1 MQFNDN
7 SVIMKRYLYP
17 HIKADL
23 AKKMIFITGPR
34 QVGKTYLAKQIMKE
48 YRKPIYLNYDNSD
61 DALVIQ
67 KRQWP
72 LSADLVVFDEI
83 HKMKKWKMFLKGTF
97 DTKPPHLAILVT
109 GSARLD
115 TFRQTGDSLAGRYFH
130 YRLHPLTVKEACEK
144 EAVARDV
151 LDRLMS
157 VGGFPEPYLAR
168 DVQDIE
174 RWRNQYY
181 TDLVRED
188 IVDFSRIH
196 EVRAI
201 RMLLELLRS
210 RVGSPL
216 SYRALGED
224 LQIAPNTV
232 RKYVAILESLYIIFL
247 VRPFH
252 RNIARAI
259 TKEPKVYFFDSGCV
273 KGDDGIRFENTAAVS
288 LLKNVHYH
296 CDANGELQELHYLR
310 DKESREIDFVIA
322 RDGRIQEAIEVKL
335 SDPAPSKNLHYFKQK
350 YRDIRYT
357 QLVLNLPQAREINGI
372 RVEPAAKWL
381 MNLAV

>member
-1 MQFNDN
+1 
-7 SVIMKRYLYP
+7 MKRYLYS

-23 AKKMIFITGPR
+23 AKKMVFITGPR

-48 YRKPIYLNYDNSD
+48 YHNPTYLNYDNSED
-61 DALVIQ
+61 SIVIQ

-83 HKMKKWKMFLKGTF
+83 HKMKKWKIFLKGTF
-97 DTKPPHLAILVT
+97 DTKPSHLAILVT

-130 YRLHPLTVKEACEK
+130 YRLYPLTVKEVCEK
-144 EAVARDV
+144 NTAVQDV
-151 LDRLMS
+151 LNRLMN
-157 VGGFPEPYLAR
+157 VGDFPEPYLAQ
-168 DVQDIE
+168 DVFDAQ

-201 RMLLELLRS
+201 RVLLELLRS

-216 SYRALGED
+216 SYRALAED

-232 RKYVAILESLYIIFL
+232 KKYISILESLYIIFL

-252 RNIARAI
+252 KNIARAI
-259 TKEPKVYFFDSGCV
+259 TKEPKVYFFDSGCA
-273 KGDDGIRFENTAAVS
+273 KGDEGIRFENMVAVS
-288 LLKNVHYH
+288 SLKNAHYH
-296 CDANGELQELHYLR
+296 CDANGEVQELYYLR
-310 DKESREIDFVIA
+310 DKEGREIDFVIV
-322 RDGRIQEAIEVKL
+322 RDGCIQEAIEVKL
-335 SDPAPSKNLHYFKQK
+335 NDTTLSKNLHYFKQK
-350 YRDIRYT
+350 YPDFLYT
-357 QLVLNLPQAREINGI
+357 QVVFNLRQAREINGI

-381 MNLAV
+381 MNFSV

>member
-1 MQFNDN
+1 MR
-7 SVIMKRYLYP
+7 RYLYP

-23 AKKMIFITGPR
+23 AKKMVFITGPR

-48 YRKPIYLNYDNSD
+48 YRDPIYLNYDNSD
-61 DALVIQ
+61 DARVI
-67 KRQWP
+67 RNREWP
-72 LSADLVVFDEI
+72 LAADLLVLDEV
-83 HKMKKWKMFLKGTF
+83 HKMKGWKVFLKGTF
-97 DTKPPHLAILVT
+97 DTKLPQLAILVT

-130 YRLHPLTVKEACEK
+130 YRFDPLSVKELCEK
-144 EAVARDV
+144 PVDAHNV
-151 LDRLMS
+151 LNRLMH
-157 VGGFPEPYLAR
+157 VGSFPEPYLAADVR
-168 DVQDIE
+168 DVE
-174 RWRNQYY
+174 RWRNQYF

-201 RMLLELLRS
+201 RILLELLRS

-216 SYRALGED
+216 SYRALAED

-232 RKYVAILESLYIIFL
+232 RKYISILESLYIIFL

-252 RNIARAI
+252 KDIARAI
-259 TKEPKVYFFDSGCV
+259 LREPKVYFFDSGCV
-273 KGDDGIRFENTAAVS
+273 NGDDGIRFENMVAVS

-296 CDANGELQELHYLR
+296 CDVNGEVEELRYLR
-310 DKESREIDFVIA
+310 NKEGKEIDFIIT

-335 SDPAPSKNLHYFKQK
+335 SDAGPSENLFYFKRK
-350 YRDIRYT
+350 YPDARYT
-357 QLVLNLPQAREINGI
+357 QLVFNARQAREIDGI
-372 RVEPAAKWL
+372 RVQPAGEWL
-381 MNLAV
+381 REFCAC